1 MPLPAA
7 AAIPFAAKMAAG
19 GAIGGGLL
27 GYFGAK
33 MKSDS
38 QIRELDAAEAM
49 ARRNA
54 RNARMG
60 FYAQSNGFRM
70 MSDLEQTRLARS
82 HAQKIGNMEAK
93 IGGSGAMAGEG
104 TTWDVIVGQDTENQA
119 EMNTFMTQVDRKV
132 QDFIDQG
139 DAQYTSF
146 MNQADQYATRKK
158 YAKRNASAQILFG
171 TIQGGAQ
178 GASSMASMAGAFT

>member
-1 MPLPAA
+1 MSAA
-7 AAIPFAAKMAAG
+7 AAGGWGALAG
-19 GAIGGGLL
+19 GIFKG
-27 GYFGAK
+27 FG
-33 MKSDS
+33 KSMQIDS

-60 FYAQSNGFRM
+60 SYAQSNGFRM

-82 HAQKIGNMEAK
+82 HAQKIGNMESK

-104 TTWDVIVGQDTENQA
+104 TTWDVVVAQDAENQA
-119 EMNTFMTQVDRKV
+119 EMNSFMTQADRKV

-146 MNQADQYATRKK
+146 MNQADQFATRKK
-158 YAKRNASAQILFG
+158 YVQRSRGTQILFASV
-171 TIQGGAQ
+171 GGAAQ
-178 GASSMASMAGAFT
+178 GAQTGASLYSAGVFS

>member
-1 MPLPAA
+1 MEPVTIGL
-7 AAIPFAAKMAAG
+7 IAG
-19 GAIGGGLL
+19 GSIGGIL
-27 GYFGAK
+27 GGFGAK
-33 MKSDS
+33 MKADS
-38 QIRELDAAEAM
+38 QVRELNAAEAM

-82 HAQKIGNMEAK
+82 HAQKIGNMESK

-104 TTWDVIVGQDTENQA
+104 TTWDVIVAQDAENKA
-119 EMNTFMTQVDRKV
+119 EMNNFMTQVDSKV

-146 MNQADQYATRKK
+146 MNQADQYATRSR

-171 TIQGGAQ
+171 MFQGGASGAAQ
-178 GASSMASMAGAFT
+178 GASIGGAV

>member
-1 MPLPAA
+1 
-7 AAIPFAAKMAAG
+7 
-19 GAIGGGLL
+19 
-27 GYFGAK
+27 

-54 RNARMG
+54 RSARMG

-82 HAQKIGNMEAK
+82 HAQRIGNMESK

-104 TTWDVIVGQDTENQA
+104 TTWA
-119 EMNTFMTQVDRKV
+119 ESPLLNLIKFGIYLIHFYSTTPSIEKTIRYEFSNSNISRP
-132 QDFIDQG
+132 FI
-139 DAQYTSF
+139 T
-146 MNQADQYATRKK
+146 
-158 YAKRNASAQILFG
+158 
-171 TIQGGAQ
+171 
-178 GASSMASMAGAFT
+178 

>member
-1 MPLPAA
+1 MSMMAI
-7 AAIPFAAKMAAG
+7 AAIAG
-19 GAIGGGLL
+19 GTAGGLL
-27 GYFGAK
+27 GGFGAK

-82 HAQKIGNMEAK
+82 HAQKIGNMESK

-104 TTWDVIVGQDTENQA
+104 TTWDVVVAQDAENQA
-119 EMNTFMTQVDRKV
+119 EMNNFMTQADSKV

-146 MNQADQYATRKK
+146 MNQADQYATRSK

-171 TIQGGAQ
+171 TIQGGASGAAQ
-178 GASSMASMAGAFT
+178 GASIGGAIG